1 MVNQIIITNQPEIRL
16 NDSFFEF
23 NIEEANIS
31 IDMRALFSSDT
42 YSEDAWISITPIL
55 NSSWCPV
62 KKITH
67 WLRNDN
73 LKQYINIVNNEFF
86 NSHNLTH
93 SNSCKL
99 TQLKHTPK
107 NQWLKAD
114 WLDNGETPLIKTV
127 RGKYGGTWLHKE
139 LFMEFI
145 TSLRPDY
152 RRELHKMVMHI
163 IKTAETMKITRVDT
177 KTLFHPLTDVIKDIY
192 IPAQDSINSKRF
204 AYAHILDLA
213 NLKALGMT
221 SKTFKK
227 LNNITPA
234 KIKED
239 GNISI
244 RDYMS
249 QTQLDKIKKIEEHI
263 HGLILYAGITDYQT
277 LKSKILENF

>member
-1 MVNQIIITNQPEIRL
+1 MKNQIIITNQPEIRL

-23 NIEEANIS
+23 NIEEANIN
-31 IDMRALFSSDT
+31 IDMRALFSSNT

-55 NSSWCPV
+55 KSDWSPISH
-62 KKITH
+62 ITK
-67 WLRNDN
+67 WLRLNN
-73 LKQYINIVNNEFF
+73 VQAYLNVRNNQFLKWTDKF
-86 NSHNLTH
+86 T
-93 SNSCKL
+93 
-99 TQLKHTPK
+99 LKNAPK

-114 WLDNGETPLIKTV
+114 WLDNGETPLVLTR
-127 RGKYGGTWLHKE
+127 RGRYNSGTWLHKD
-139 LFMEFI
+139 LFLKFI
-145 TSLRPDY
+145 TTLDVKL
-152 RRELHKMVMHI
+152 EIALHDTIMHI

-221 SKTFKK
+221 SKTFKN

-244 RDYMS
+244 RDYMT

>member
-1 MVNQIIITNQPEIRL
+1 MANQIIITNQPEIRL
-16 NDSFFEF
+16 NDSFFELDL
-23 NIEEANIS
+23 NNMYINLRDLYQAN
-31 IDMRALFSSDT
+31 T
-42 YSEDAWISITPIL
+42 YSEDAWIHINPIL
-55 NSSWCPV
+55 KSNWCSV
-62 KKITH
+62 TKISE
-67 WLRNDN
+67 WLRFNN
-73 LKQYINIVNNEFF
+73 VQEYINIVNNEL
-86 NSHNLTH
+86 NIN
-93 SNSCKL
+93 KL
-99 TQLKHTPK
+99 TQLKNAPK

-114 WLDNGETPLIKTV
+114 WLDNGETPLVLTR
-127 RGKYGGTWLHKE
+127 RGRYNSGTWLHKE

-221 SKTFKK
+221 SKTFKN

-244 RDYMS
+244 RDYMTK
-249 QTQLDKIKKIEEHI
+249 TQLDKIKKIEEHI

>member
-1 MVNQIIITNQPEIRL
+1 MENQIIITNRPEIRL

-31 IDMRALFSSDT
+31 IDMRALFNSDT
-42 YSEDAWISITPIL
+42 YSEDAWILVTPIL
-55 NSSWCPV
+55 NSSWSPV

-107 NQWLKAD
+107 NQWLKAK

-163 IKTAETMKITRVDT
+163 IKTAEIMKITRKDT
-177 KTLFHPLTDVIKDIY
+177 KVLFHPLTDAIKDIY
-192 IPAQDSINSKRF
+192 IPAQKNENAKRF
-204 AYAHILDLA
+204 AYIHILELA
-213 NLKALGMT
+213 NLKALGM
-221 SKTFKK
+221 SSSTFKK
-227 LNNITPA
+227 LYNLTDE
-234 KIKED
+234 KIKKD
-239 GNISI
+239 SKISI
-244 RDYMS
+244 RDYM
-249 QTQLDKIKKIEEHI
+249 TENQLDKIKKIEQHI
-263 HGLILYAGITDYQT
+263 HGLIVYAEITDYQT

>member
-1 MVNQIIITNQPEIRL
+1 MNEIIITNQPEIKL
-16 NDSFFEF
+16 SDSFFEF

-55 NSSWCPV
+55 KSSWSPIS
-62 KKITH
+62 KIAD

-73 LKQYINIVNNEFF
+73 LKEYINIVNNEFF
-86 NSHNLTH
+86 NSRNLRT
-93 SNSCKL
+93 
-99 TQLKHTPK
+99 LKNAPK
-107 NQWLKAD
+107 NQWLKTD
-114 WLDNGETPLIKTV
+114 WLDNGETPLVLTR
-127 RGKYGGTWLHKE
+127 RGRYNSGTWLHKE

-244 RDYMS
+244 RDYMTK
-249 QTQLDKIKKIEEHI
+249 TQLDKIKKIEEHI